1 MPAYALAMID
11 LDDASAVLGWAGGA
25 QNWQQDRMGLS
36 LLSVSTVHDKV
47 EVDDDDALR

>member
-1 MPAYALAMID
+1 
-11 LDDASAVLGWAGGA
+11 
-25 QNWQQDRMGLS
+25 MGLS